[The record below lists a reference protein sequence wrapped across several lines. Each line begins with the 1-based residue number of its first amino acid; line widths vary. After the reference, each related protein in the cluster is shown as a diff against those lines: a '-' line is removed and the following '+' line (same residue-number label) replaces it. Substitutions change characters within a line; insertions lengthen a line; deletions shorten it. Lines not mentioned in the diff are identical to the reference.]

1 MTSTKRGFTLI
12 ELLVV
17 VAMIA
22 ILLASLTTS
31 VSSAQERARIQK
43 AMGDVKVMSQAILAY
58 ENYSRGGR
66 YKLEP
71 MTKENANKG
80 SLGFLL
86 GAGQSADSGG
96 KIPALLMAEL
106 RAGGDIRD
114 PWGTP
119 YKVTIKSGD
128 ATVSIQSASGS
139 MQTGY
144 YLPNFYR
151 LSAKER
157 Q

>member
-1 MTSTKRGFTLI
+1 MI

-22 ILLASLTTS
+22 ILIASLTTS
-31 VSSAQERARIQK
+31 VSAAQQRARIQK
-43 AMGDVKVMSQAILAY
+43 ATNDVKVMSQAILAY
-58 ENYSRGGR
+58 ENYSRGKN

-71 MTKENANKG
+71 MNRVDANKG

-86 GAGQSADSGG
+86 GFGQSADSGG
-96 KIPALLMAEL
+96 KVPVLLMSEL

-119 YKVTIKSGD
+119 YKVTIKKGS
-128 ATVSIQSASGS
+128 ASVKIQSATGS
-139 MQTGY
+139 LTTGY

-151 LSAKER
+151 LSPEER